1 MMPEI
6 TTGVPARLWLAL
18 IALAAGCADGTD
30 QVGSVSSEASEFGSE
45 LPRLEVEVL
54 RRLPHDPNAY
64 TQGLVFHDGFLFE
77 STGRYGESTLRVIDP
92 STGSVV
98 RQHELPATVFGEGL
112 AATSTSLVQVT
123 WKELIAYYYDPAT
136 LAVQKSVSYQ
146 GEGWGLCFD
155 GTHFYMTSGGD
166 KLVQR
171 DAASFAPLSSVTVRT
186 PGSAVAGINELEC
199 VGDHVW
205 ANVYPTTHV
214 VQIDKRTGQVL
225 ATLDLSA
232 IAPAGINARDPD
244 YVPNGIAFSGVGDTF
259 FITGKRWP
267 ILLEVRF
274 KPTAR

>member
-1 MMPEI
+1 MMAKI
-6 TTGVPARLWLAL
+6 TIGASPRLWLAL
-18 IALAAGCADGTD
+18 ITFAAGCADSTEQG
-30 QVGSVSSEASEFGSE
+30 GSESSGARDFGSG

-64 TQGLVFHDGFLFE
+64 TQGLVFRDGYLFE

-92 STGSVV
+92 STGAVV

-112 AATSTSLVQVT
+112 AATPTSLVQVT

-136 LAVQKSVSYQ
+136 LEVQKSVSYQ
-146 GEGWGLCFD
+146 GEGWGLCYD

-166 KLVQR
+166 KLIQR
-171 DAASFAPLSSVTVRT
+171 DGESFAPLSSVTVRT
-186 PGSAVAGINELEC
+186 PGSAVAGVNELEC

-205 ANVYPTTHV
+205 ANIYPTTHV
-214 VQIDKRTGQVL
+214 AQIDKKTGQVL

-232 IAPAGINARDPD
+232 ITPAGINARDPD
-244 YVPNGIAFSGVGDTF
+244 YVPNGIAFSGVENTF

-267 ILLEVRF
+267 DLLEVRF
-274 KPTAR
+274 RPPEN